1 MSGVL
6 AGLGMATLLSWVAF
20 AILGWVVSPP
30 LSVWIGGAIGGLLV
44 LVARNTMILRGFV
57 ALLAPFGVMLP
68 AIALRQMAA
77 ELGAPVVPFAT
88 FEILVFPAAI
98 CRLPGQRDRGGAC
111 GCLPGRLCAPA
122 GGGRWCCRVCVYGY
136 LTGNWFLP
144 LVAVLG
150 QALWLSRWGSSNWFD
165 HVTHVLLV
173 PVALIVLVVRVI

>member
-88 FEILVFPAAI
+88 FEILVFLLLYVAFLVSAIGVVPVDVYRVGYAPLPVAAMV
-98 CRLPGQRDRGGAC
+98 LS
-111 GCLPGRLCAPA
+111 
-122 GGGRWCCRVCVYGY
+122 VCVYGY